1 MRTKIEGRM
10 RRKRRI
16 RKKIFGTAERPRLC
30 VFKSDKHFLGQL
42 VNDLSGNT
50 LLFVSSR
57 DKQFKGQKDMAK
69 VSGAVKVGA
78 LLAERALSGGIKT
91 VVFDRGGFAFHGRVK
106 AFADAAREKGLVF

>member
-1 MRTKIEGRM
+1 M

-16 RKKIFGTAERPRLC
+16 RKKVFGTAERPRLC

-42 VNDLSGNT
+42 VDDLLGNT
-50 LLFVSSR
+50 LLFVSSM
-57 DKQFKGQKDMAK
+57 DKQFKGQKGMATL
-69 VSGAVKVGA
+69 SGAGKVGV
-78 LLAERALSGGIKT
+78 LLAERALSKGIKK